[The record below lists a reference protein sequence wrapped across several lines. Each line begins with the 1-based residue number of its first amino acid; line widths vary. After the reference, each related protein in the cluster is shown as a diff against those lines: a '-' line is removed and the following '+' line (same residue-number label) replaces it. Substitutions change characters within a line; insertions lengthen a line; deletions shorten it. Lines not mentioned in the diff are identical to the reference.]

1 MRCLTIFIMSV
12 FCFQLSQ
19 AQIFEIG
26 VFGGGSNFIG
36 DVGASDYIS
45 PNQFAIGGIAKWNR
59 SPRHAWRVSAI
70 YTDLLADDTKSD
82 DLRRQQRG
90 YGFDK
95 SILEISAGMEFNFF
109 EFNLHIDENLI
120 TPYIFTG
127 ISTAYHKNFY
137 FNNGSATQE
146 DNSSWAFGIPLV
158 LGVKAKLTEHFVFG
172 LEVGA
177 RYTFTYELDGSM
189 PDSEWLV
196 NDYSFGNINNN
207 DWYTFTGLTVTYTFG
222 RRPCYCSY
230 DE

>member
-1 MRCLTIFIMSV
+1 MSI
-12 FCFQLSQ
+12 FCFQFSQ
-19 AQIFEIG
+19 SQIFEVG

-36 DVGASDYIS
+36 DVGATKYIS

-82 DLRRQQRG
+82 DPRRQQRG

-146 DNSSWAFGIPLV
+146 DTSSWAFGIPLV
-158 LGVKAKLTEHFVFG
+158 LGIKAKLTEQFVFG

-177 RYTFTYELDGSM
+177 RYTFSDELDGSM

-196 NDYSFGNINNN
+196 NNYSFGNINNN